1 MAIFM
6 GVLPLR
12 YSEQDRTRIFL
23 NAKRIVHF
31 PCARVLDLGQASP
44 TTAPAPAPAR
54 RSKVR
59 VFLCHTA
66 AAQIAV
72 NWRFLPATRCWRT
85 GRNWISINLRG
96 LSRAINRPQV
106 LDGVAERAIT
116 RGFHYGTAAMVDRH
130 TARPH
135 HCVQKRKKQWE
146 ETMPILKP
154 VKRGLAVVA
163 CASLLGVFG
172 AHAADPYKIN
182 VILPL
187 TGGAAFLGK
196 GEQQTLQLLQSTVN
210 NEGGISGQ
218 PLEFVFHDDQTNP
231 QTTVQ
236 IANGIL
242 AEKPAVMLGSSI
254 VAMCNAIAPLLK
266 EGPFDYCLSPGV
278 HPAPGTYQYSTS
290 ADTHALIEALV
301 RYFRSTGRTKIGFM
315 TSTDASGQDAERGF
329 DEVLKL
335 PENSDVQVVERQRFN
350 PKDVSVSAQIERIK
364 AANPQAFI
372 AWSTGA
378 PIATVFKAVL
388 QAGLDVPFGTTN
400 GNQTYAQMEQYK
412 SFLPKE
418 LYIPTSVFL
427 PHEGMFKL
435 DAKVEEQQKK
445 FHAAFKAANLKPDNM
460 AALSWD
466 PANIVVE
473 ALRKL
478 GTKATAIQIR
488 DYVNSQTSLTG
499 VNGIYDFKSV
509 PQRGLTV
516 KNALVSRWDPA
527 ADTWIVVSQP
537 TGAPLHK

>member
-1 MAIFM
+1 MSI
-6 GVLPLR
+6 
-12 YSEQDRTRIFL
+12 L
-23 NAKRIVHF
+23 NSV
-31 PCARVLDLGQASP
+31 
-44 TTAPAPAPAR
+44 
-54 RSKVR
+54 
-59 VFLCHTA
+59 
-66 AAQIAV
+66 
-72 NWRFLPATRCWRT
+72 
-85 GRNWISINLRG
+85 LRG
-96 LSRAINRPQV
+96 LAI
-106 LDGVAERAIT
+106 VA
-116 RGFHYGTAAMVDRH
+116 G
-130 TARPH
+130 
-135 HCVQKRKKQWE
+135 
-146 ETMPILKP
+146 
-154 VKRGLAVVA
+154 
-163 CASLLGVFG
+163 ASLLGVFG

-196 GEQQTLQLLQSTVN
+196 GEQQALQLFQSTLN
-210 NEGGISGQ
+210 NEGGINGE

-231 QTTVQ
+231 QTSVQ

-278 HPAPGTYQYSTS
+278 HPAPGSYQYSTS

-301 RYFRSTGRTKIGFM
+301 RYFRMSGKTKIALM

-335 PENSDVQVVERQRFN
+335 PENSNIQVVERQRFN

-364 AANPQAFI
+364 TANPQAFI

-388 QAGLDVPFGTTN
+388 QAGLDVPIGTTN

-412 SFLPKE
+412 SFLPKQ

-460 AALSWD
+460 SALAWD

-478 GTKATAIQIR
+478 GTKATA
-488 DYVNSQTSLTG
+488 S
-499 VNGIYDFKSV
+499 
-509 PQRGLTV
+509 
-516 KNALVSRWDPA
+516 
-527 ADTWIVVSQP
+527 
-537 TGAPLHK
+537 